1 MKALTFNGKVVQVEL
16 VEFEVSPLMKWVD
29 CPDDCVAGWEY
40 INGEVVRPQPP
51 VKTLPEIV
59 AEFSAGLQEFIDSVA
74 AQKQYGSALYC
85 ASYGNSTNQQWKAEA
100 ETFIAWRDGVWVYC
114 YTELAKFESGER
126 AAVSFDEFKTELPA
140 IAWP

>member
-1 MKALTFNGKVVQVEL
+1 MKALIFHEKVVQVQETT
-16 VEFEVSPLMKWVD
+16 FEVAPDLFWVD
-29 CPDDCVAGWEY
+29 CPDDCIPGWLFD
-40 INGEVVRPQPP
+40 NGAVIRPVIP

-100 ETFIAWRDGVWVYC
+100 EAFIAWRDGVWVYC